1 MADALGAVLVAEIGS
16 LITRVTLVDDV
27 DGESRMVGRA
37 EATTSAE
44 PPYQNVLYG
53 MLEAAAQISEM
64 TGRQLL
70 RDNHLIMPQNSEGD
84 GVNHVVAV
92 TSAAGPMS
100 LVIAAVASTFSGRS
114 ALRASRATYTAVLQM
129 VTLDDAAGRAIQT
142 PDDQSWAE
150 RQVEALL
157 RLHPDAVLIAGGLEH
172 GSGDAVNR
180 LAHLVGL
187 PALRARV
194 DHPGLQGRPVTAR
207 PVIYAGNSA
216 AREQVIAALSDRAEI
231 FVVDNLR
238 PTLEHERLDPA
249 RQELARLYEKLI
261 LPRLPGWSD
270 LRRISAVPT
279 RTVCEAEALL
289 TRFLAERTGRR
300 VLTTDIGASASAV
313 LYAAPGRVHPAILG
327 AVGTGYGMTELLA
340 QRGVEAIARWLPF
353 PITPQALTDRLLN
366 RALRP
371 QVLPST
377 REDLYIEH
385 ALLREAL
392 RLARDTLLDEI
403 RSADYDW
410 VLATGGGMIHAPEP
424 GLALL
429 TLLDGLEPDGAH
441 DHPIIDVY
449 LDTLGLVPISGALA
463 GLSPQ
468 AAVSLTDRDLL
479 RNTPL
484 AAVLV
489 LLGEG
494 SEGTP
499 AAEVE
504 LTAVGGATERVVVRH
519 GDIARLALP
528 PGHFGQVT
536 VRPGPAVRVG
546 LAAPGETVSSEG
558 GDIAG
563 SLLGL
568 VIDARGRPLHLPA
581 EAAARRA
588 RIWEWLVALGVEQG
602 SGPYAAGASPPVE
615 PVTATNGSL
624 APVSK
629 GVALETP
636 VAGTSE
642 VAAGSTGGQR
652 ISLDELPVEE
662 TGTPRGPFSPL
673 PTEDDLDALRKTVET
688 PKKGRWFGRK

>member
-53 MLEAAAQISEM
+53 MLEAVAQISEM
-64 TGRQLL
+64 TRRQLL
-70 RDNHLIMPQNSEGD
+70 RDGQLIMPQSNAGD

-92 TSAAGPMS
+92 TSAAGPMN
-100 LVIAAVASTFSGRS
+100 LVIAAIASTYSGRS
-114 ALRASRATYTAVLQM
+114 ALRASRATYTSVLQM
-129 VTLDDAAGRAIQT
+129 VTLDDAAGRAVQI
-142 PDDQSWAE
+142 PDDRSWAE

-157 RLHPDAVLIAGGLEH
+157 HLHPDAVLIAGGLEH
-172 GSGDAVNR
+172 GAGDAVNR

-187 PALRARV
+187 TALRARV
-194 DHPGLQGRPVTAR
+194 DHPGLQGRLVTAR
-207 PVIYAGNSA
+207 PVVYAGNSA
-216 AREQVIAALSDRAEI
+216 AREQVVAALSDRAEI

-249 RQELARLYEKLI
+249 RQELTRLYEKLI

-270 LRRISAVPT
+270 LRRISAAPT
-279 RTVCEAEALL
+279 RTVCEAEGLL

-300 VLTTDIGASASAV
+300 VLTADIGAGASTV
-313 LYAAPGRVHPAILG
+313 IYAAPGRFHPAVLG
-327 AVGTGYGMTELLA
+327 TVGTGYGMTELLA
-340 QRGVEAIARWLPF
+340 QRGVEAVARWLPF
-353 PITPQALTDRLLN
+353 PISPQALTDRLLN

-410 VLATGGGMIHAPEP
+410 LLATGGGMIHAPEP

-441 DHPIIDVY
+441 DHPIIDIY

-479 RNTPL
+479 RSTPL

-504 LTAVGGATERVVVRH
+504 LTTVGGPTERVVVRH

-536 VRPGPAVRVG
+536 VRPRPAVRVG
-546 LAAPGETVSSEG
+546 LAEPGETVSSEG

-588 RIWEWLVALGVEQG
+588 RIREWLAALGVEQG
-602 SGPYAAGASPPVE
+602 DNVYVSGAPLPIE
-615 PVTATNGSL
+615 PATTTNGSL
-624 APVSK
+624 APASE
-629 GVALETP
+629 GLALETP

-652 ISLDELPVEE
+652 ISLDELPAEE
-662 TGTPRGPFSPL
+662 TETPRPPFSSL

>member
-16 LITRVTLVDDV
+16 LITRVTLIDDV
-27 DGESRMVGRA
+27 DGESRMVGHA
-37 EATTSAE
+37 EAITSAE

-53 MLEAAAQISEM
+53 MLEAVAQLSEM

-70 RDNHLIMPQNSEGD
+70 RDGQLIVPQSSEGD

-100 LVIAAVASTFSGRS
+100 LVIAAIASTFSGRS
-114 ALRASRATYTAVLQM
+114 ALRASRATYTSVLQM
-129 VTLDDAAGRAIQT
+129 VTLDDAASHAVQT

-172 GSGDAVNR
+172 GAGDAVNR

-187 PALRARV
+187 TALRARV

-270 LRRISAVPT
+270 LRRISAAPT

-300 VLTTDIGASASAV
+300 VLTADIGASASAV
-313 LYAAPGRVHPAILG
+313 LYAAPGRFHPAILG
-327 AVGTGYGMTELLA
+327 TVGIGYGMTELLA

-410 VLATGGGMIHAPEP
+410 LLATGGGMIHAPEP

-504 LTAVGGATERVVVRH
+504 LTTVGGATERVVVRH
-519 GDIARLALP
+519 GDIARLVLP
-528 PGHFGQVT
+528 PGRFGQVT

-602 SGPYAAGASPPVE
+602 SGPYAAGASLPIE
-615 PVTATNGSL
+615 PATATNGSL
-624 APVSK
+624 APASK
-629 GVALETP
+629 VVALETP

-642 VAAGSTGGQR
+642 VAADSTGGRR
-652 ISLDELPVEE
+652 ISLDELPAEE